1 MEETEPE
8 NSDGLS
14 GEFSGGVC
22 GEPSRAE
29 RGGVAE
35 EARMNCNDN
44 CVGEMS
50 ALLHSVWKR
59 RGGGVFCRVVEFF
72 LWGKASADM
81 LLHWVLKLVGV

>member
-1 MEETEPE
+1 ME
-8 NSDGLS
+8 NFLV
-14 GEFSGGVC
+14 EFC

-44 CVGEMS
+44 RVGEMS

-59 RGGGVFCRVVEFF
+59 RGGGVFLPC
-72 LWGKASADM
+72 S
-81 LLHWVLKLVGV
+81 